1 MQQEVNIEE
10 KVIKAIRDLG
20 CDAHEILPV
29 HELHLDLGIDS
40 TEMVELTELVRTEFG
55 LQARNVN
62 LKGVKTVREMVEQME
77 RVMFQPN
84 PSAVVNA

>member
-1 MQQEVNIEE
+1 MQQVNVEE

-40 TEMVELTELVRTEFG
+40 TEMVELTELVKTEFG
-55 LQARNVN
+55 LHAQRLN

-77 RVMFQPN
+77 QVMFEASP
-84 PSAVVNA
+84 ATVNA

>member
-1 MQQEVNIEE
+1 MQQVNVEE

-40 TEMVELTELVRTEFG
+40 TELVELTELVRTEFG
-55 LQARNVN
+55 LRTQHLN
-62 LKGVKTVREMVEQME
+62 LKGVKTVREMVAQME
-77 RVMFQPN
+77 QVIFEAS
-84 PSAVVNA
+84 PSTVNV

>member
-1 MQQEVNIEE
+1 MQQVNVEE

-40 TEMVELTELVRTEFG
+40 TEMVELTELVKTEFG
-55 LQARNVN
+55 LHAQRLN

-77 RVMFQPN
+77 QVMFETSP
-84 PSAVVNA
+84 ATVNA